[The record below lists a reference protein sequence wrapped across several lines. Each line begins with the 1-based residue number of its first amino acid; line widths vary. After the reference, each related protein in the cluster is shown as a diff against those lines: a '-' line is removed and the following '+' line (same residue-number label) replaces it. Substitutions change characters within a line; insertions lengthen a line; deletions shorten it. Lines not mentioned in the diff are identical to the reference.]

1 MEITMWEV
9 SYVITPE
16 RGYFDRAEP
25 ILWDF
30 EVRLET
36 IRSIEF
42 VSDGS
47 IVIVYEVDGALDA
60 LRQCLDEASGKVI
73 DYVVARDCDPL
84 VVQIRFHPD
93 ETLERLLSV
102 HRSFGVSVE
111 FPIQYVRQDPS
122 SVEIVEVGP
131 QDELHGRIRETRNWA
146 SVHVQHVHPYDPTT
160 RRRFAELTERQQEVL
175 CTAVRTGYYQ
185 VPRETTHEDLA
196 EELDCCASTVGQH
209 LRRIE
214 AQLVASILPDRA
226 LHGSEVLP

>member
-1 MEITMWEV
+1 MLEI
-9 SYVITPE
+9 SYVITPD
-16 RGYFDRAEP
+16 RGHFDRAEP
-25 ILWDF
+25 ILWDAG
-30 EVRLET
+30 VRLES
-36 IRSIEF
+36 IHSIEF

-47 IVIVYEVDGALDA
+47 VVIIYEIDGAVDD
-60 LRQCLDEASGKVI
+60 LRRCLEGAPRVV
-73 DYVVARDCDPL
+73 DYAVAHDRDPL

-93 ETLERLLSV
+93 ATLGQLLSV

-111 FPIQYVRQDPS
+111 FPIQYVGQDPA

-131 QDELHGRIRETRNWA
+131 QEELHGRIRETRKRA

-175 CTAVRTGYYQ
+175 CTAVRTGYYR
-185 VPRETTHEDLA
+185 VPRETTHETLA

-214 AQLVASILPDRA
+214 AQLVASILPDP
-226 LHGSEVLP
+226 LHDSEVIP